1 MSITFPIRSD
11 AVPCRWTRGT
21 TAKVALLVSASAL
34 ALLSGMAAEAQ
45 DCGSPITYGDATC
58 TLPAG
63 STTGVSI
70 VQSDFEAGNTMTLQ
84 NDATLSP
91 NSDAPNYNDRSNA
104 LLLRLYGQ
112 NGSSSVPTAQPGPRI
127 TVTNNGAVTAVGTST
142 QDSSVTAVAPL
153 EFLSAGGSG
162 AEPDDNGTN
171 GGSGGNGGSLNVT
184 NNSLVQID
192 ASATQDTSAALQGI
206 SARSLGG
213 DGGDQNSGID
223 GDQLG
228 GRAGNGGAI
237 TVTNSTGATVTLGTD
252 GAPVRGAN
260 TGRAISAISIGGTG
274 GQDNGSGG
282 NGGAVAIHN
291 NGTVGVFYTE
301 IETGANGVAGL
312 IGLSVGGD
320 GTKSFDNDD
329 DGGDGASGGTVN
341 LTNDGDISIDTTTT
355 DFAFEGESAAILAE
369 ARGGLGGASSN
380 RAAGGLG
387 GGAGNV
393 TVTNSGSIVTRG
405 VGLSGVIARSIG
417 GAGGAGNGDSNSTGG
432 NGGVGGQINVDL
444 SGTIST
450 TGREAYGIIGQS
462 IGGLGGGNAGIGGQ
476 GANGGDVSVSATS
489 GSVTTTGDFAAG
501 IALHSVGGGGGTG
514 ENFTNVLAGSG
525 GDGGNGGN
533 AGQAQI
539 TSAADVTTSGDY
551 ATGLLVQSIGGSG
564 GTGGIGAG
572 LVLGLGGDGGGG
584 GLANIAIASN
594 TGAITTQ
601 GYGSGGIIVQSISG
615 GGGVAGA
622 DGGIL
627 SVGGEAGGGTN
638 ADSAYATNNGV
649 IRTSGDASVGITVQ
663 SIGGGG
669 GSASGSAGI
678 FAVGG
683 TGTAGGNGN
692 YAQAYH
698 VGGLV
703 LTEGEFSHGILVQSI
718 GGGGG
723 SGGNVLDLSVG
734 TIGIGG
740 IGGNSAA
747 GGNGGAAC
755 VTNTY
760 DPAGCNPQPSD
771 DGTAA
776 PALSSSTVVTTGD
789 FAVGV
794 ISQSIGGGGGT
805 GGSAIGVD
813 VAGAANVQIGAS
825 GSGGGNG
832 GSALMGF
839 DGLTLRTSGNN
850 AIGLLTQSIG
860 GGGGNGGNALALT
873 AVSLVP
879 IQVGGS
885 SGAGG
890 SGNQANTR
898 LTESSISTE
907 GANAS
912 AIVNQ
917 SIGGGG
923 GAAGSAAGYDASVG
937 IAMETAVGGTG
948 GTGGSASQS
957 QVFLTA
963 TTVSSGFNRGPTG
976 PVADNSATDSHA
988 IVVQSIGGGG
998 GLGGSAT
1005 ADAIT
1010 LAAPT
1015 GEDVSFAVTV
1025 STAVGGSGGVGGNGG
1040 AVFAGLQEGSGA
1052 FTGGDGS
1059 IAILAQSIGGG
1070 GGDGGGVSSLADTIG
1085 DSDTISVNV
1094 STAIGGNGGTG
1105 GNSDQSFVAI
1115 DEFSDVRTVGD
1126 HANAIVLQTISG
1138 GGGNGGV
1145 GSTTS
1150 NSVGNG
1156 FDVSVDI
1163 GLGGTGGSSGTNDHA
1178 ELDLAQGSEIETRG
1192 ANSHAVVLQAITGG
1206 GGMSQGGNL
1215 GLSASGDTGGEDEGE
1230 DVSASVN
1237 VAVGGSGGDSTT
1249 AGFVQITSNGEI
1261 STRGNDS
1268 DGIVAQ
1274 AIGGSGGIGGSAA
1287 NDVDSDGGFLGG
1299 DEGTSYALTAS
1310 VGGTGGT
1317 GGNGGR
1323 VTLNHMGS
1331 VTTQGD
1337 WSDGILLQS
1346 IGGGGGTAG
1355 TATAVGSDAT
1365 AEVALAIGGTGGTSG
1380 NGGQITASFDG
1391 SDASVATAGHGAH
1404 AVLAQSIGGGG
1415 GHGADGSTSAN
1426 ADITVGGGLG
1436 GSGGASGNGGAVAV
1450 TGDWLRASTQGEDAY
1465 AIAAQSI
1472 GGGGGTGGA
1481 GSTETSDD
1489 DDSHSISASVGGAAG
1504 GGGNGGAVSI
1514 DLGTTITTM
1523 DDRAFAILAQ
1533 SIGGGGGVSGAAD
1546 GATLDSLNL
1555 NGTSGA
1561 TGNGGTVTVT
1571 LADGSTIATAGRGA
1585 HAILAQ
1591 SIGGGGG
1598 ILGDAGGGA
1607 LGNTGIAFSGG
1618 FGTGADVDVTV
1629 NGDITTTGDYAF
1641 GILAQSIG
1649 GGGGLA
1655 GDARGIRAGS
1665 SVTQANG
1672 DMNRASGNITV
1683 TQSGTT
1689 TASGEGSVG
1698 IYAQSLGAADA
1709 GIIDIEANGT
1719 VTGGSGSNGAAILT
1733 SGGSSVE
1740 GTNAVVVGTEALVVA
1755 GTGADAIRHHAPDAT
1770 RLTTLAVEN
1779 RGVIDGSVRLHA
1791 ADHTVTGSIHNTSSG
1806 TLTSASIYAGN
1817 VTNEGTLRIG
1827 DAGQFAQTRITG
1839 DYSQMETGTLTAA
1852 ADFLGGRAAILSVD
1866 GDAEL
1871 DGLLSVNASTLAP
1884 NATLTVLQTTG
1895 TLTGSLEVGDTRA
1908 VDYGIRVE
1916 DGAILIEAQDT
1927 HFATA
1932 FQDVSTNQSN
1942 AGAHLDA
1949 IFDAGG
1955 LSYATFLADLD
1966 RLAES
1971 DTTGRS
1977 YAQVLAALSPGSSHA
1992 PAAAQ
1997 AELTLG
2003 RLDEML
2009 SCATYSIEEFTLKEH
2024 PCIWSRAGVTKVDQG
2039 GNPGYTGTVYSIAG
2053 GGQIEV
2059 HPDWFLGFAIGHQ
2072 AGNYGNSDGLSETEG
2087 DTGYLA
2093 TTLKHQMGRLTLSGA
2108 VSASFGTFDTKRT
2121 INVPGFAGK
2130 ANGNMDVNT
2139 LGGRVRAAYTFGNE
2153 TAYVRPFADLNVVY
2167 AHASGYSER
2176 GGGAYN
2182 LRVDDA
2188 SQTAFVAHPGLEVG
2202 ARLNLSDGWLG
2213 RGFARGGVSFSS
2225 KDDWTTSASL
2235 ADAPSSAGSFDT
2247 VLPVADKVARISAG
2261 IQISHAGGIDVTVEY
2276 GGVFGDNYSS
2286 HSGSLKFTHRF

>member
-1 MSITFPIRSD
+1 M
-11 AVPCRWTRGT
+11 
-21 TAKVALLVSASAL
+21 
-34 ALLSGMAAEAQ
+34 
-45 DCGSPITYGDATC
+45 
-58 TLPAG
+58 
-63 STTGVSI
+63 
-70 VQSDFEAGNTMTLQ
+70 
-84 NDATLSP
+84 
-91 NSDAPNYNDRSNA
+91 
-104 LLLRLYGQ
+104 
-112 NGSSSVPTAQPGPRI
+112 
-127 TVTNNGAVTAVGTST
+127 
-142 QDSSVTAVAPL
+142 
-153 EFLSAGGSG
+153 
-162 AEPDDNGTN
+162 
-171 GGSGGNGGSLNVT
+171 
-184 NNSLVQID
+184 
-192 ASATQDTSAALQGI
+192 
-206 SARSLGG
+206 
-213 DGGDQNSGID
+213 
-223 GDQLG
+223 
-228 GRAGNGGAI
+228 
-237 TVTNSTGATVTLGTD
+237 
-252 GAPVRGAN
+252 
-260 TGRAISAISIGGTG
+260 
-274 GQDNGSGG
+274 
-282 NGGAVAIHN
+282 
-291 NGTVGVFYTE
+291 
-301 IETGANGVAGL
+301 
-312 IGLSVGGD
+312 
-320 GTKSFDNDD
+320 
-329 DGGDGASGGTVN
+329 
-341 LTNDGDISIDTTTT
+341 
-355 DFAFEGESAAILAE
+355 
-369 ARGGLGGASSN
+369 
-380 RAAGGLG
+380 
-387 GGAGNV
+387 
-393 TVTNSGSIVTRG
+393 
-405 VGLSGVIARSIG
+405 
-417 GAGGAGNGDSNSTGG
+417 
-432 NGGVGGQINVDL
+432 
-444 SGTIST
+444 
-450 TGREAYGIIGQS
+450 
-462 IGGLGGGNAGIGGQ
+462 
-476 GANGGDVSVSATS
+476 SATS

-501 IALHSVGGGGGTG
+501 VALHSVGGGGGTG

-917 SIGGGG
+917 SIGGDGG
-923 GAAGSAAGYDASVG
+923 GA
-937 IAMETAVGGTG
+937 
-948 GTGGSASQS
+948 
-957 QVFLTA
+957 
-963 TTVSSGFNRGPTG
+963 
-976 PVADNSATDSHA
+976 
-988 IVVQSIGGGG
+988 
-998 GLGGSAT
+998 
-1005 ADAIT
+1005 
-1010 LAAPT
+1010 
-1015 GEDVSFAVTV
+1015 
-1025 STAVGGSGGVGGNGG
+1025 
-1040 AVFAGLQEGSGA
+1040 
-1052 FTGGDGS
+1052 
-1059 IAILAQSIGGG
+1059 
-1070 GGDGGGVSSLADTIG
+1070 SSLADTIG

-1163 GLGGTGGSSGTNDHA
+1163 GL
-1178 ELDLAQGSEIETRG
+1178 
-1192 ANSHAVVLQAITGG
+1192 
-1206 GGMSQGGNL
+1206 
-1215 GLSASGDTGGEDEGE
+1215 SASGETGGEDEDG

-1237 VAVGGSGGDSTT
+1237 VAVGSSGGDSTT

-1268 DGIVAQ
+1268 DGIIAR

-1323 VTLNHMGS
+1323 VTLNHLGS

-1391 SDASVATAGHGAH
+1391 SDASVSTAGLGAH

-1415 GHGADGSTSAN
+1415 GHGTDGSTSAN

-1472 GGGGGTGGA
+1472 GGGTGGA

-1489 DDSHSISASVGGAAG
+1489 DDSHRISASVGGAAG

-1618 FGTGADVDVTV
+1618 FGTGVDVDVTV

-1641 GILAQSIG
+1641 GILAQSIGGG

-1683 TQSGTT
+1683 TQSGTI
-1689 TASGEGSVG
+1689 TASGEGSAG

-1806 TLTSASIYAGN
+1806 TLTGASIYAGN

-1871 DGLLSVNASTLAP
+1871 DGMLSVNASTLAP

-1977 YAQVLAALSPGSSHA
+1977 YAQVLAALSPGGSHA

-2093 TTLKHQMGRLTLSGA
+2093 TTLKHQMGRLTLSSA
-2108 VSASFGTFDTKRT
+2108 VSASFGIFDTKRT

-2130 ANGNMDVNT
+2130 ANGNMDVST

-2167 AHASGYSER
+2167 ARASGYSER

-2188 SQTAFVAHPGLEVG
+2188 SQTTFVAHPGLEVG

-2213 RGFARGGVSFSS
+2213 RGFARGGVSFSNM
-2225 KDDWTTSASL
+2225 DDWTTSASL

-2261 IQISHAGGIDVTVEY
+2261 IQISHAGGFDVTVEY